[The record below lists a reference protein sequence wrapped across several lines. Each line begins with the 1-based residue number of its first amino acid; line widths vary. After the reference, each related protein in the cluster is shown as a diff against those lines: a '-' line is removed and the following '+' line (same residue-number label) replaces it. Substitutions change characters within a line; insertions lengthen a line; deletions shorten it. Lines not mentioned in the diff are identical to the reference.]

1 MAKIRHISYRAEDVD
16 AIAEFF
22 IDAMG
27 VTLVQKREDG
37 AVDLTDGS
45 INIAILP
52 LAANRSRSSGLD
64 HIGFF
69 RKGRSGTDP
78 PGGIRR
84 GSDGA
89 YSFTL

>member
-37 AVDLTDGS
+37 AVDLTDGRS
-45 INIAILP
+45 TLRYFRWRRIG
-52 LAANRSRSSGLD
+52 AAVPDSTISVFPQRTIRNRSAGWNSQGE
-64 HIGFF
+64 
-69 RKGRSGTDP
+69 
-78 PGGIRR
+78 
-84 GSDGA
+84 
-89 YSFTL
+89 